1 MKKDLNKRVKKNNNG
16 DLMERLLEEQL
27 REELKNAQLI
37 KKRNDRSN
45 VRFKREMTDRS
56 KSRNNEN
63 ENMNVIQDEF
73 DDILKING
81 KNYNKHRKQTLT

>member
-27 REELKNAQLI
+27 REELINAQLI

-81 KNYNKHRKQTLT
+81 KNYNKHRKQTLN

>member
-27 REELKNAQLI
+27 REELINAQLI

>member
-1 MKKDLNKRVKKNNNG
+1 
-16 DLMERLLEEQL
+16 
-27 REELKNAQLI
+27 
-37 KKRNDRSN
+37 
-45 VRFKREMTDRS
+45 MTDRS

>member
-45 VRFKREMTDRS
+45 ARFKREMTDRS